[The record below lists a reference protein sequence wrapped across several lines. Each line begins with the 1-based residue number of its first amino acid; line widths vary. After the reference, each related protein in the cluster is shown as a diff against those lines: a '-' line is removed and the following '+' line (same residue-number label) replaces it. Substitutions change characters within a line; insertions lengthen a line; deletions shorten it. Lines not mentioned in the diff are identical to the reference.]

1 MLKKLSIISV
11 LLILLGFLSST
22 VLATSDMSNYMRDA
36 GNNIGEAARNTADG
50 VGNVVENT
58 WDATK
63 NTASAVGNA
72 VENTWDA
79 AKNTTH
85 AAGDAI
91 GNTAGTVT
99 NGVKNMVDT
108 SESGMQSG
116 NSYNF
121 LGLGL
126 DVWMW
131 IILIA
136 IVVIAIVLICKYMK
150 EHNDHD

>member
-72 VENTWDA
+72 
-79 AKNTTH
+79 
-85 AAGDAI
+85 
-91 GNTAGTVT
+91 
-99 NGVKNMVDT
+99 
-108 SESGMQSG
+108 SR
-116 NSYNF
+116 
-121 LGLGL
+121 
-126 DVWMW
+126 
-131 IILIA
+131 
-136 IVVIAIVLICKYMK
+136 KYMGRSK
-150 EHNDHD
+150 ILHMPLVTQLEKYCRNCYKWCKKYGRYI